1 MAIFNLRNLA
11 VSGGAVSMSLIANA
25 QSGAGAPTFD
35 KNDAALDK
43 LVEACF
49 EMEGG

>member
-1 MAIFNLRNLA
+1 
-11 VSGGAVSMSLIANA
+11 MSLIANA